1 MICRIA
7 GQSVPSTTVTY
18 RELGF
23 GQSVE
28 SPLHDYQIVYDREE
42 FINLLADDYEELLAD
57 QKADDVATGEPSPKY
72 FQELGYPSL
81 GELIGHPDYLSDAIT
96 WLLWD
101 DLLSSTFPPDSGAEK
116 SWRWVINSID
126 GVDVQDGTIVV
137 KGKVFARQP
146 VFVAE

>member
-7 GQSVPSTTVTY
+7 GQFVPPTAVTY

-23 GQSVE
+23 GRQLE
-28 SPLHDYQIVYDREE
+28 PPLHDYQIVYDREE
-42 FINLLADDYEELLAD
+42 FINLLANDYEELLED
-57 QKADDVATGEPSPKY
+57 QKAEDALSGEPSPKY

-81 GELIGHPDYLSDAIT
+81 RQFLAHPDYLADAIS

-101 DLLSSTFPPDSGAEK
+101 VLLSATFPPGAEN

-126 GVDVQDGTIVV
+126 GVDVQNGTIVV
-137 KGKVFARQP
+137 MGKVFERQP
-146 VFVAE
+146 VYVAE